1 MHHPDSAGVSSNGK
15 MAHQRIYPASVSN
28 NGSDGGALLS
38 TPPNTVVNN
47 VQIPVDE
54 CLLTQSSSVLSSQAS
69 QQPPHNLSL
78 HSLSSQS
85 AGAQMKK
92 KSGFQI
98 TSVTSAQVSVGTNN
112 SIAEDTESYDD
123 LDESH
128 TEDMSSSEILD
139 VSLSRANDLAGAERS
154 SSEETLNNFHEAES
168 PGAISPTPS
177 LPLSLSLSLSLPPS
191 LYLSLLLCVDHRPH
205 GASYLSLTMVH

>member
-1 MHHPDSAGVSSNGK
+1 
-15 MAHQRIYPASVSN
+15 
-28 NGSDGGALLS
+28 
-38 TPPNTVVNN
+38 
-47 VQIPVDE
+47 
-54 CLLTQSSSVLSSQAS
+54 
-69 QQPPHNLSL
+69 
-78 HSLSSQS
+78 
-85 AGAQMKK
+85 MKK

-154 SSEETLNNFHEAES
+154 SS
-168 PGAISPTPS
+168 GK
-177 LPLSLSLSLSLPPS
+177 
-191 LYLSLLLCVDHRPH
+191 R
-205 GASYLSLTMVH
+205 